1 MKCSFNFTCLSRHD
15 AGHFQKLT
23 LFFGKIKSGSKK
35 FSKINICDD
44 DDFAFFMDKRVSMLT
59 GMLRFYEEDFYCQ
72 ISNFLWNY
80 IFVVVIYFLL
90 GEKIVIIVSF

>member
-1 MKCSFNFTCLSRHD
+1 
-15 AGHFQKLT
+15 
-23 LFFGKIKSGSKK
+23 
-35 FSKINICDD
+35 
-44 DDFAFFMDKRVSMLT
+44 MDKRVSMLT
-59 GMLRFYEEDFYCQ
+59 DMLRFYEEDFYCQ